1 MNKEVTITIGDEMY
15 VFGPTKAGADVCN
28 ECALYELCNLID
40 GSSLC
45 ENLGIEECSDSNF
58 KRQKVEKRPDATAGN
73 GEGTVCGSKIDAE
86 TYKALMRLGIL
97 DTSVRSYNRGA
108 SDYSQHIIQPWSIW
122 QDYQLNPWDADIVK
136 RVLRHKEGDSRRL
149 DYEKIIHICEERIRQ
164 IDCDHE
170 D

>member
-1 MNKEVTITIGDEMY
+1 MNKDVTITIGDETY

-28 ECALYELCNLID
+28 ECALYELCNRID
-40 GSSLC
+40 GSTLC
-45 ENLGIEECSDSNF
+45 ENLGIELFNDYNF
-58 KRQKVEKRPDATAGN
+58 KKQKAVKGPNVATGNDVGN
-73 GEGTVCGSKIDAE
+73 GNGRKIDAE

-108 SDYSQHIIQPWSIW
+108 SDYSQHIIQPWTIW
-122 QDYQLNPWDADIVK
+122 QDYKLNPWDADIVK

>member
-28 ECALYELCNLID
+28 ECALYELCNRID
-40 GSSLC
+40 GSTLC
-45 ENLGIEECSDSNF
+45 ENLGIELFNDYNF
-58 KRQKVEKRPDATAGN
+58 KRQKVEKGPNVATGN
-73 GEGTVCGSKIDAE
+73 GEGTVCGRKIDE
-86 TYKALMRLGIL
+86 DTYNALMRLGIL
-97 DTSVRSYNRGA
+97 DMSVRSYNRGA

-122 QDYQLNPWDADIVK
+122 QEYQLNPWDADIVK

-164 IDCDHE
+164 IE
-170 D
+170 LEEEG

>member
-15 VFGPTKAGADVCN
+15 VFGPTKEGADVCN
-28 ECALYELCNLID
+28 ECSLYELCNRID

-45 ENLGIEECSDSNF
+45 ENLGIEECYDSNF
-58 KRQKVEKRPDATAGN
+58 KKQKVEKRPTAATENGN
-73 GEGTVCGSKIDAE
+73 LRKIDDE

-149 DYEKIIHICEERIRQ
+149 DYEKIIQICEERIRQ
-164 IDCDHE
+164 IDLE
-170 D
+170 EEG

>member
-1 MNKEVTITIGDEMY
+1 MNKEVTITIGDETY

-28 ECALYELCNLID
+28 ECSLYELCKRID
-40 GSSLC
+40 GSTLC
-45 ENLGIEECSDSNF
+45 ENLGIELFNDYNF
-58 KRQKVEKRPDATAGN
+58 KKQKAEKRPSVATENGN
-73 GEGTVCGSKIDAE
+73 LRKIDE
-86 TYKALMRLGIL
+86 DTYKALKRLGIL

-108 SDYSQHIIQPWSIW
+108 SDYSQHIIQPWTIW
-122 QDYQLNPWDADIVK
+122 QEYQLNPWDADIVK

-164 IDCDHE
+164 IDCGHE

>member
-28 ECALYELCNLID
+28 ECSLYELCKRID
-40 GSSLC
+40 GSTLC
-45 ENLGIEECSDSNF
+45 ENLKIELFNDYNF
-58 KRQKVEKRPDATAGN
+58 KRKKVEKGPTATSGN
-73 GEGTVCGSKIDAE
+73 GEGTVCGHQIDEE

-108 SDYSQHIIQPWSIW
+108 SDYSRHIIQPWTIW
-122 QDYQLNPWDADIVK
+122 QEYQLNPWDADIVK

-164 IDCDHE
+164 IDFDNS
-170 D
+170 